1 MKICTTSVALL
12 ALLLGLERV
21 AAAKDPFAYFRR
33 GASAKTVSQT
43 NAAGKQEGVVQ
54 PAPEAVQGVPSAAP
68 PYIPA
73 PEQGSVGDGA
83 PQAQYDGGPSAGP
96 YAPGVFS
103 VWPGVPACCDP
114 WIGYCQEPRGY
125 ACAKGQGRYIY
136 YVHPKVKDGQQCG
149 GYFMTWAHG
158 EQPQGQCNCASCG
171 GQGGGRC
178 NSCVTVTD
186 ANNPTPTPVPTP
198 APAPQKAPTPPEAD
212 SFWRNP
218 NEPPPR
224 NALPPSSARTISTGV
239 VR

>member
-1 MKICTTSVALL
+1 MKIRTTSAALL
-12 ALLLGLERV
+12 ALLLGLTSV

-43 NAAGKQEGVVQ
+43 GPTGKQEGVVQ
-54 PAPEAVQGVPSAAP
+54 PAEPVQGVPSSAP
-68 PYIPA
+68 PYIAA
-73 PEQGSVGDGA
+73 PEAAPGGEPAGA
-83 PQAQYDGGPSAGP
+83 PQPQYDGGVSGGP

-149 GYFMTWAHG
+149 GYFITWAHG
-158 EQPQGQCNCASCG
+158 EQAQGQCATCG
-171 GQGGGRC
+171 GQGTGGC

-186 ANNPTPTPVPTP
+186 ANNPTPTP
-198 APAPQKAPTPPEAD
+198 APAPPQAPQRAPAQPEAD

-224 NALPPSSARTISTGV
+224 NALPPSSARTISQGV